1 MARNMCEDERIVEGP
16 GLPPALVLKDINI
29 GQFLDQ
35 QAEKHATNTALVSTW
50 QDARLTYGDLHNSCK
65 SVAKHLLQRG
75 VRRHDHVVVLAG
87 NSVEYVQLFF
97 AVAAIGAVFCIINP
111 TFAADEVLAAV
122 EFLDPKAIF
131 VADRIGY
138 RKNNALLA
146 ELVNRRGLTTCLVQL
161 TTGKPTESV
170 PSWREF
176 LQMEQ
181 MDGDGSD
188 LLAQNWATCH
198 PGDAVC
204 IQFTSGTTGPRKGAM
219 ITHTNLL
226 SNAVLVG
233 DRLGY
238 TAADV
243 VCSTT
248 PLFHCFALGCGL
260 LSTVA
265 YGGTVVLPSDVFLAG
280 ATLQALSKFKCTVIH
295 SVATMLQ
302 AMMDHPDASIHRP
315 NMVLRTGIIGGSA
328 LTKELLTRLSAEFG
342 YHGVAYGYGMT
353 EATCIV
359 FMTDPSKVSLL
370 DDFSSVGT
378 LLPSLSAKVVDADL
392 QTLPAGTPGE
402 LLVAGHCVFREYY
415 KNPGKTEEAVV
426 RDAQGRR
433 WLRTGDLVTIDEAGR
448 CAMIGRVKDMI
459 KRGGENIFPRDVE
472 EVLEQHPSI
481 HAAAVVGIPDPYW
494 GEIVGA
500 FIQRAK
506 AGDGDRAADREA
518 ESQAQAHVG
527 SKELKLWMRGRIQP
541 HKMPEHLFWIGEGN
555 GVPDELPVNYTG
567 KVVKSDLRAAAT
579 VLVKG

>member
-1 MARNMCEDERIVEGP
+1 MARNVGEDERIVEGP
-16 GLPPALVLKDINI
+16 GLPPTLALKDINI

-35 QAEKHATNTALVSTW
+35 QAEKHAANLAIVSTW
-50 QDARLTYGDLHNSCK
+50 QDVRLTYEDLHNSCK
-65 SVAKHLLQRG
+65 SVAKRLLERG
-75 VRRHDHVVVLAG
+75 VRPRDHVVVLAG

-97 AVAAIGAVFCIINP
+97 AVSAIGAVFCIINP

-122 EFLDPKAIF
+122 DFLDPKAIF

-146 ELVNRRGLTTCLVQL
+146 ELVKQRGLTTSFVQL
-161 TTGKPTESV
+161 GTGKVTENV
-170 PSWREF
+170 PAWQDF
-176 LQMEQ
+176 LETTQ
-181 MDGDGSD
+181 GDVNGID
-188 LLAQNWATCH
+188 LLAQHWATCL
-198 PGDAVC
+198 PDDAVC

-219 ITHTNLL
+219 ITHANLL

-233 DRLGY
+233 NRLEY
-238 TAADV
+238 TSADV

-302 AMMDHPDASIHRP
+302 AIMDHPEANIHRP
-315 NMVLRTGIIGGSA
+315 SIVLRTGIIGGSA
-328 LTKELLTRLSAEFG
+328 LTRELLTRLSAEFG

-359 FMTDPSKVSLL
+359 FMTDPREVSLL

-392 QTLPAGTPGE
+392 KALPAGTPGE
-402 LLVAGHCVFREYY
+402 LLVAGHCVFQEYY
-415 KNPGKTEEAVV
+415 KNPSKTEEAVV

-448 CAMIGRVKDMI
+448 CTMIGRVKDMI

-472 EVLEQHPSI
+472 EVLEQHPDV

-494 GEIVGA
+494 GETVGA

-506 AGDGDRAADREA
+506 GLETSSGST
-518 ESQAQAHVG
+518 ESQAHVG
-527 SKELKLWMRGRIQP
+527 SKELKLWMRSRVAP
-541 HKMPEHLFWIGEGN
+541 HKMPEHFFWIGEGK
-555 GVPDELPVNYTG
+555 GVPDDLPVNYTG
-567 KVVKSDLRAAAT
+567 KVVKSELRAAAI